1 MKKTALFL
9 LSLVLLLTAASCGK
23 SAGDE
28 TPETLPVETTS
39 EEAETETPEPE
50 ETAEPVQLEFPDGS
64 QYTTLTDLELAKPAE
79 YRDGILILYFK
90 QTDIWYKPDT
100 ICSVGLIS
108 DDSAESFPA
117 TLDMTSFPDMF
128 DGDDYCGA
136 ALVPSSPLPSG
147 SYIFSVS
154 IAEYLVSFN
163 VTID

>member
-64 QYTTLTDLELAKPAE
+64 QYTTLTDLELAK
-79 YRDGILILYFK
+79 
-90 QTDIWYKPDT
+90 
-100 ICSVGLIS
+100 
-108 DDSAESFPA
+108 
-117 TLDMTSFPDMF
+117 
-128 DGDDYCGA
+128 
-136 ALVPSSPLPSG
+136 
-147 SYIFSVS
+147 
-154 IAEYLVSFN
+154 
-163 VTID
+163 